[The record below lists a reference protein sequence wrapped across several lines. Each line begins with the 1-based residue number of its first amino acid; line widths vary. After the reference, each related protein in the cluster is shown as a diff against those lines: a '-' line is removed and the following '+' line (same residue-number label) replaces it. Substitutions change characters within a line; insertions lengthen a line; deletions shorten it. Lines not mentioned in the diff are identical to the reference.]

1 MLAPWLCSVV
11 VMVAAQVER
20 PTVTIQL
27 RAGGSVTGQI
37 VDHDEHAML
46 LLRGTT
52 PFVFSWRE
60 LELPSVLAARS
71 ALLDAKHAGKPWT
84 ADDHFD
90 LGQFALRFDRNDVA
104 DDYFRNAA
112 RLDRR
117 FEPRIRQAWDEF
129 RKRRESQRSDPLEF
143 LDDTATEPPSDT
155 PSSAPLDIPPTET
168 RDQLDAAYRTF
179 GAKVRELLGRDIV
192 LVESDHFLIWTDWEL
207 KQRPRLSTWAEAMYA
222 ALCKQFELGA
232 TDAVFPAKC
241 PMFCFRS
248 KARFRK
254 FAKTFDG
261 YDGVDAVG
269 YTRGIERHGH
279 VHVVLVRPGTT
290 PADLDR
296 FACTLVHEGTHAFLH
311 RLYSHQL
318 LPPWVN
324 EGMAE
329 LTVESVLP
337 DRCDTGETAAL
348 LARGFAANGW
358 ELGNFITGSDAVEVQ
373 QYPLAHSLIAYL
385 QSRGPKGLPAFI
397 RSLKQG
403 RTVTQALAEAFDGLT
418 PNELDRAWRA
428 SNREPIETP

>member
-1 MLAPWLCSVV
+1 MLAPGLCSVV
-11 VMVAAQVER
+11 VMVAAQAER
-20 PTVTIQL
+20 PTVTVQL
-27 RAGGSVTGQI
+27 RTGGSVTGQV
-37 VDHDEHAML
+37 VDHDEHAIL

-60 LELPSVLAARS
+60 LELPSALAARS
-71 ALLDAKHAGKPWT
+71 AWLDAKHAGKPWT
-84 ADDHFD
+84 ADEHFA
-90 LGQFALRFDRNDVA
+90 LGQFSLRFDRNDMS
-104 DDYFRNAA
+104 DDYFRTAA

-129 RKRRESQRSDPLEF
+129 RRCREIQRSDPLEAA
-143 LDDTATEPPSDT
+143 DDGLTEPLTGSPS
-155 PSSAPLDIPPTET
+155 PAPLDIPPAET

-179 GAKVRELLGRDIV
+179 GAKVQELLGKDIV
-192 LVESDHFLIWTDWEL
+192 LVESDHFLIWTDWEP

-222 ALCKQFELGA
+222 ALCKQFELGVN
-232 TDAVFPAKC
+232 DPVFPAKC

-261 YDGVDAVG
+261 YDGKDADG

-324 EGMAE
+324 EGLAE

-348 LARGFAANGW
+348 LGRGFAANGW
-358 ELGNFITGSDAVEVQ
+358 ELGNFLTASDPIEVQ
-373 QYPLAHSLIAYL
+373 QYPLAHSLVAYL
-385 QSRGPKGLPAFI
+385 QTRDAKGLPAFI
-397 RSLKQG
+397 RFLKQG
-403 RTVTQALAEAFDGLT
+403 RTVNEALAEAFDGLT
-418 PNELDRAWRA
+418 PGELDRAWRTA
-428 SNREPIETP
+428 NALPNPAP